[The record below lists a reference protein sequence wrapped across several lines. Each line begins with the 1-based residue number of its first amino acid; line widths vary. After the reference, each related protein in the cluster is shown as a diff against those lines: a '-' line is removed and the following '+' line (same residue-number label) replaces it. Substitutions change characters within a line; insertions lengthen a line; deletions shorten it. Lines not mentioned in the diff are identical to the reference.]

1 MMAQA
6 QCKAIGKAARFGDLF
21 RGQRATRHWHL
32 YVLANLRR
40 GIGGKGQLDLGFMRN
55 RTRGAGEDRLEGFE
69 RSLVGHYPLPTTLS
83 GKSLPKT
90 RW

>member
-6 QCKAIGKAARFGDLF
+6 QRKPVGKAARFGDLF
-21 RGQRATRHWHL
+21 RRQRATGHWHL
-32 YVLANLRR
+32 DILANLRR
-40 GIGGKGQLDLGFMRN
+40 GIGGEGQLDLGLMRN

-69 RSLVGHYPLPTTLS
+69 GSLVGHYPLPTTLS
-83 GKSLPKT
+83 GKSLPNT